1 MMDKLIV
8 VLGPTAVGKTAL
20 SIALAKRFSTEVIS
34 GDSMLIY
41 RNMDIGTAKPSI
53 EEQDGVIHHL
63 VDIIEPTE
71 SFDVTTFIEMARAKI
86 HEINE
91 RGQVPILAGGTGLY
105 IKALLEG
112 YQFNVTPQ
120 NEAFRQEMETVA
132 REQGVEELHRRL
144 AEIQPETAARLHP
157 NDIRRVIR
165 ALEVA
170 TFGGETV
177 SQEKED
183 ETACLY
189 DVAVIGLTSERSLL
203 YERINQRV
211 DQMMADGLLDEVKS
225 LLASGVPAD
234 AQSMKGIGY
243 KELVAYLDGKC
254 TLEEAVDEIK
264 KGTRHFAKRQ
274 FTWYRKMPYIDWYEV
289 KTKKDIIE
297 IEKEIAKKLTGKFF
311 FL

>member
-1 MMDKLIV
+1 
-8 VLGPTAVGKTAL
+8 
-20 SIALAKRFSTEVIS
+20 
-34 GDSMLIY
+34 
-41 RNMDIGTAKPSI
+41 
-53 EEQDGVIHHL
+53 
-63 VDIIEPTE
+63 
-71 SFDVTTFIEMARAKI
+71 
-86 HEINE
+86 
-91 RGQVPILAGGTGLY
+91 
-105 IKALLEG
+105 
-112 YQFNVTPQ
+112 
-120 NEAFRQEMETVA
+120 
-132 REQGVEELHRRL
+132 
-144 AEIQPETAARLHP
+144 
-157 NDIRRVIR
+157 
-165 ALEVA
+165 VA

-211 DQMMADGLLDEVKS
+211 DQMMEDGLLDEVKG
-225 LLASGVPAD
+225 LLANGVPAD

>member
-1 MMDKLIV
+1 
-8 VLGPTAVGKTAL
+8 
-20 SIALAKRFSTEVIS
+20 
-34 GDSMLIY
+34 
-41 RNMDIGTAKPSI
+41 
-53 EEQDGVIHHL
+53 
-63 VDIIEPTE
+63 
-71 SFDVTTFIEMARAKI
+71 
-86 HEINE
+86 
-91 RGQVPILAGGTGLY
+91 
-105 IKALLEG
+105 EG

-144 AEIQPETAARLHP
+144 AEMQPETAARLHP

-211 DQMMADGLLDEVKS
+211 DQMMEDGLLDEVKC
-225 LLASGVPAD
+225 LLANGVPAD

-243 KELVAYLDGKC
+243 KELVAYLEGKC